1 MSEVPTAVRSAAPDP
16 GRIQGADGPERPR
29 VSVVQRKAR
38 LYVSRV
44 DPWSV
49 AKASFML
56 SVALGVIVI
65 VAVAVIWFVLSS
77 TGVFDALA
85 RTLNDVVGN
94 ANATF
99 DLRNLIS
106 FDRVM
111 GLAVLVGAVEVVLV
125 SALGTLFAFLYN
137 LTVGITG
144 GLEVTLSDDG

>member
-1 MSEVPTAVRSAAPDP
+1 VSESSSGGRRAAS
-16 GRIQGADGPERPR
+16 GGIRGSI
-29 VSVVQRKAR
+29 SQRRAR
-38 LYVSRV
+38 LYVSAL

-56 SVALGVIVI
+56 SVALGVILIVT
-65 VAVAVIWFVLSS
+65 VAVVWFVFNV

-85 RTLNDVVGN
+85 RSLNDIVGN

-99 DLRNLIS
+99 DLRNFLS

-111 GLAVLVGAVEVVLV
+111 GLAVLVGAVEIVLV
-125 SALGTLFAFLYN
+125 SALGTVMAYLYN

-144 GLEVTLSDDG
+144 GLEVTLSDDA

>member
-1 MSEVPTAVRSAAPDP
+1 VSDTTTGGRRAAAAGVRGSL
-16 GRIQGADGPERPR
+16 G
-29 VSVVQRKAR
+29 QRRAR
-38 LYVSRV
+38 LYVSGL

-56 SVALGVIVI
+56 AVALGVILIVT
-65 VAVAVIWFVLSS
+65 VAVVWFVFNV

-85 RTLNDVVGN
+85 RSLNDIVGN

-99 DLRNLIS
+99 DLRNFLS

-111 GLAVLVGAVEVVLV
+111 GLAVLVGAVEIVLV
-125 SALGTLFAFLYN
+125 SALGTVLAYLYN

-144 GLEVTLSDDG
+144 GLEVTLSDDA